1 MATLLYTIFGITAG
15 ASLHCAQRREI
26 SPCTCAP
33 HETYANTIQVTCE
46 RMDNFTQVV
55 HALENRLPSNFNI
68 WLKIT
73 HSNLMDLENAT
84 FAEMN
89 MNIKNLKL
97 NHNNLTWVLV
107 FHNKD
112 HLKTFVSNQ
121 NFSCKVQ
128 NKCFCRDFLTLRF
141 SKFWWL

>member
-15 ASLHCAQRREI
+15 ASLHCAVRREI

-33 HETYANTIQVTCE
+33 HATYANTIQVTCE

-55 HALENRLPSNFNI
+55 TALENRFSPTFNI

-73 HSNLMDLENAT
+73 HSNLTDLENGT

-97 NHNNLTWVLV
+97 NHDNL
-107 FHNKD
+107 K
-112 HLKTFVSNQ
+112 
-121 NFSCKVQ
+121 
-128 NKCFCRDFLTLRF
+128 
-141 SKFWWL
+141 